1 MDTLLLPVH
10 PIVLFRKVLFSVFD
24 PHTQDTSFSGF
35 YSFSRLLFAFVSF
48 DDALGMRALWL
59 TASAISSRKQK

>member
-10 PIVLFRKVLFSVFD
+10 PNVLFRKVLFSVFD

-35 YSFSRLLFAFVSF
+35 YSFSRLFAFVSF
-48 DDALGMRALWL
+48 DDALGMRELWL